1 ALSVCQTYSR
11 PELLSKFKPD
21 GSDRKKLQRS
31 DLRLRKLSE
40 FELILELNSTGWTH
54 EYQKPSRKL
63 KPYERD
69 GNKQKTWYYHK
80 ASNYR
85 YLLVLVLAEELFA
98 EGLERIHHGQPV
110 SYYSALLAAV
120 GASELNAVLPWQ
132 TKSFYSNLIKLFKQQ
147 QHGIKSKQ
155 RRAPPALQDDE
166 PGLAVPGRGECTAD
180 AALDTPQAV
189 TPDVSKPAPAT
200 KRQKRLK
207 PEKKCIQEPRT
218 EKPV

>member
-1 ALSVCQTYSR
+1 MPTWLFAKVGKQEGSDVDVFHITHQGSEALSVCQTYSR

-166 PGLAVPGRGECTAD
+166 PG
-180 AALDTPQAV
+180 AASWRD
-189 TPDVSKPAPAT
+189 
-200 KRQKRLK
+200 
-207 PEKKCIQEPRT
+207 
-218 EKPV
+218 